1 MLSWEELM
9 ELTADS
15 VDPRPFNE
23 VVRKYNDTWRTDE
36 DLVVTIKTRNGRR
49 LPTYL
54 LRMEYKRR
62 LEQRG
67 L

>member
-1 MLSWEELM
+1 MLSWDELK
-9 ELTADS
+9 ELTDNS
-15 VDPRPFNE
+15 VDPLPFNK

-36 DLVVTIKTRNGRR
+36 DLVATIKTRNERR